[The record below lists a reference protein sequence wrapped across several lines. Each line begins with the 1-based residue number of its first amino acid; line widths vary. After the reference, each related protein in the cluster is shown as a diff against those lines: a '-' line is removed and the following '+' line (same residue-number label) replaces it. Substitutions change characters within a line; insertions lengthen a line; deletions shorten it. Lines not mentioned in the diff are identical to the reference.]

1 MDRPKQRMTI
11 TQTELDR
18 IKDELMADDPKIE
31 LARSF
36 LNLTGSMAKTD
47 LSPELLREFG
57 ERLSNPDQ
65 LLQGPGILIWQNLRR
80 SHGKL

>member
-1 MDRPKQRMTI
+1 MDRPKQRLTI
-11 TQTELDR
+11 TQSELDR
-18 IKDELMADDPKIE
+18 IRDGLTADDPKIE

-36 LNLTGSMAKTD
+36 LTVTSGAAKAD

-65 LLQGPGILIWQNLRR
+65 LLQGPGILIWQNFRR
-80 SHGKL
+80 THGQL